1 MTWCSALFNPDS
13 SDSSSKVLGTC
24 SLPSCPDSD
33 PRTHS
38 WSKEDLFPLAE
49 EQAGSYLYA
58 ECSQEWRL
66 ETSSP
71 VRAQYSI
78 SHSEGCSSGMQYT
91 LPAALSSLSALDQ
104 VLLGIRST
112 LVARSLAPKR
122 VPGCGSFVVPQVR
135 SIARAVTWQ
144 ESLQATSHLERKYT
158 FEFALLL
165 GTLCFYAG

>member
-1 MTWCSALFNPDS
+1 MQNVRRNGGWRQAALKKPSTPSSIEKASLLVCKNP
-13 SDSSSKVLGTC
+13 
-24 SLPSCPDSD
+24 
-33 PRTHS
+33 
-38 WSKEDLFPLAE
+38 
-49 EQAGSYLYA
+49 
-58 ECSQEWRL
+58 
-66 ETSSP
+66 
-71 VRAQYSI
+71 
-78 SHSEGCSSGMQYT
+78 
-91 LPAALSSLSALDQ
+91 LPAGLGSLSALDQ